1 VIEQDPGMGYDTG
14 IIMFGLKKNKLVA
27 DKSAISKA
35 LSRRLEPAGVFPSKE
50 EAVSVLS
57 QRPCRVYL
65 GIDPT
70 GPDIHLGHTIPLLFL
85 KELWQLGHQPIIL
98 IGNFTAQVGD
108 PTGKSTA
115 RPPLSASQVAQ
126 NSRTYTR
133 QMSKILPKDA
143 FKVQYNNDWLGK
155 LKFGRILELAS
166 QVTVQQMIQRDMF
179 QERIKREEPIG
190 LHEFL
195 YPLMQGY
202 DSVAMEIDGE
212 VGGSDQIFNM
222 LVGRTL
228 EKKLLNKEKF
238 VFATQLL
245 ANAEG
250 RKMSKSEGDIITVD
264 DEPREIRRKV
274 LAMDDGLIKKVFE
287 LCTEKPTE
295 WIEANQNKD
304 RREWKEEL
312 ADELVRMY
320 HGEKAVSLSR
330 SAKEVAGGGK
340 NLAELLSGN
349 LSISRSEAKRLIEQ
363 SAVEINGQT
372 AKDWNYQTKL
382 GDKIQVG
389 KGRFIE
395 IK

>member
-1 VIEQDPGMGYDTG
+1 MIEQDPGMGYDTG

-166 QVTVQQMIQRDMF
+166 QVTVQQMIQ
-179 QERIKREEPIG
+179 G
-190 LHEFL
+190 
-195 YPLMQGY
+195 
-202 DSVAMEIDGE
+202 
-212 VGGSDQIFNM
+212 
-222 LVGRTL
+222 
-228 EKKLLNKEKF
+228 
-238 VFATQLL
+238 
-245 ANAEG
+245 
-250 RKMSKSEGDIITVD
+250 
-264 DEPREIRRKV
+264 V
-274 LAMDDGLIKKVFE
+274 LAGFIALLVFVLWQFGQASLVDWKTWALAAAAFIALRWKVDLLVIVSMAALI
-287 LCTEKPTE
+287 
-295 WIEANQNKD
+295 
-304 RREWKEEL
+304 
-312 ADELVRMY
+312 
-320 HGEKAVSLSR
+320 
-330 SAKEVAGGGK
+330 
-340 NLAELLSGN
+340 
-349 LSISRSEAKRLIEQ
+349 SIVI
-363 SAVEINGQT
+363 
-372 AKDWNYQTKL
+372 
-382 GDKIQVG
+382 
-389 KGRFIE
+389 F
-395 IK
+395 